1 MKYLFTL
8 IFPFFAIL
16 SVSLYSAQR
25 PPNNPSDIYNFS
37 GYDLRVDWRSLFR
50 DRSQLNAILKNI
62 PLSIRNKPRIYTE
75 CSVFI
80 NSLGLETIID
90 ALIDYAAINDPAD
103 LDLFCQ
109 HTDIQLSEDQ
119 MQEYRDRLRILNTVE
134 GQMFNA
140 LRAVDYNTLRHF
152 LEQSARVNAKNKY
165 GRTILMH
172 AARKNHAECVR
183 LLLEHPSIDINA
195 QDKHGYTALIHAV
208 GCDHA
213 ECVRLLLEHPSIDV
227 NAQDKYGCAAL
238 MYAARDS
245 HAECVRLLLEH
256 PSIDVNAKNKYGRAA
271 LMYAVCNDKTESVR
285 LLLEHPSID
294 VNIQEED
301 GWTALIYAVAYDHIE
316 CVRLLLEHP
325 NIDINI
331 QEKDGWTALIYA
343 QKIQHI
349 ACEELLLKC
358 QASDNEN
365 TRNLCT
371 VCTLL

>member
-8 IFPFFAIL
+8 IFPFFATL

-140 LRAVDYNTLRHF
+140 LCPVDYNTLRHF
-152 LEQSARVNAKNKY
+152 LEQSARVNAQDKQ
-165 GRTILMH
+165 GHTALIH

-183 LLLEHPSIDINA
+183 LLLEHPSIDVNA
-195 QDKHGYTALIHAV
+195 QDKHGNTALIHTALIHAM
-208 GCDHA
+208 GYDHA

-238 MYAARDS
+238 MYAARDGNTALMHAARKN

-256 PSIDVNAKNKYGRAA
+256 PSIDVNAQDKHGYTA
-271 LMYAVCNDKTESVR
+271 LIHAVGCDHAECVR

-294 VNIQEED
+294 INIQEEN
-301 GWTALIYAVAYDHIE
+301 GYTALMYAQELGFIE
-316 CVRLLLEHP
+316 CKKLLY
-325 NIDINI
+325 NF
-331 QEKDGWTALIYA
+331 LI
-343 QKIQHI
+343 
-349 ACEELLLKC
+349 
-358 QASDNEN
+358 SDNEN
-365 TRNLCT
+365 SRNLCT
-371 VCTLL
+371 LL